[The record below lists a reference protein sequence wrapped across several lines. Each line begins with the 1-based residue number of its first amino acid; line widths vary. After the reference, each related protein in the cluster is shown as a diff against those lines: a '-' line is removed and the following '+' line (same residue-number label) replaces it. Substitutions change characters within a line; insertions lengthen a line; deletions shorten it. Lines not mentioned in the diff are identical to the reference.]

1 MPADAELAVL
11 LVFCV
16 ALLVPELDAEELS
29 AAEFVFDALEF
40 IAAFDEREPFLVSD
54 AFELF
59 EAEVFVES
67 DPLELF
73 DAVALVA
80 SDALELFDEES
91 FVDSEALALFD
102 AESVAASESLAFF
115 DEAAFVASDED
126 LLTFVVRDSFFV
138 LLEVVAR
145 LFVFE

>member
-40 IAAFDEREPFLVSD
+40 IAAFDEREPFLVSE

-59 EAEVFVES
+59 EAEALVAS
-67 DPLELF
+67 DALELF

-91 FVDSEALALFD
+91 FVDSEAFALFD
-102 AESVAASESLAFF
+102 AELVAASESLAFF
-115 DEAAFVASDED
+115 DEVAFVASEAD
-126 LLTFVVRDSFFV
+126 LLALVVRDSFFV